1 MAFLRLRWRKARKEN
16 ALGPDA
22 QRFALGVRTVADL
35 VAPGAFDEARDHVRL
50 EYQHA
55 RSLVIH
61 AYPRSVTPGWL
72 DPLINFEA
80 PLDIGLHLQPLET
93 GEAVKTLTHK
103 MVEMRSSQMLVEK
116 SGRLAGSDQE
126 TAYNDAEKLRE
137 RLQRGEEKVFSVSLY
152 VQVRARSQDELD
164 ELTTRLEDDIGGM
177 RALSRV
183 AMWEQVAGF
192 RSCLPEA
199 LDELLVHRN
208 MDTTSVATM
217 FPFSSL
223 SLSMEN
229 GVLYGIAKG
238 TSMPVILDPFDTS
251 FENANLVVFAK
262 SGAGKSY
269 FCKLMALRS
278 LYAGV
283 DFVIIDPE
291 DEYRRLCA
299 AAGDDGQYF
308 RLSSSSGQHLN
319 PFDLPP
325 QDAADA
331 ESRDPLAEQ
340 VTEVL
345 RLLDVMLAEPG
356 QALTAHERAVLDRAI
371 YQTYADAGITADPAT
386 HDRPAPL
393 LRDFAAVLA
402 GLGGDIAAGLSAR
415 LGRYVDGSLAGLFSA
430 PTNVSLDKRFV
441 VFNIQ
446 GLEEELKPLGIHLIT
461 SFIWNQVRRQRKPRM
476 LILDEAWKLMQF
488 QEGGA
493 FVARL
498 ARRARKYY
506 LGLVTITQDVSDF
519 LNSEHGRTVLTNASM
534 KLLLK
539 QDSTTIEP
547 VVRAFQLSDTDRQKL
562 QAAAQGSGLLYVRNT
577 HFELDIVAS
586 QEEHDL
592 ATSAPQELFGAPGN
606 NGGQPLATT
615 TGGST

>member
-1 MAFLRLRWRKARKEN
+1 MALLRLRRRRSQQQ
-16 ALGPDA
+16 ALSPDA

-35 VAPGAFDEARDHVRL
+35 VAPGAFDDQRDHIRL

-55 RSLVIH
+55 RTLVIH
-61 AYPRSVTPGWL
+61 AYPRSVNAGWL
-72 DPLINFEA
+72 DPLINFKA

-93 GEAVKTLTHK
+93 GEAVKLLTHK
-103 MVEMRSSQMLVEK
+103 MVEMRSSQMLAERG
-116 SGRLAGSDQE
+116 GRLADNDQE
-126 TAYNDAEKLRE
+126 TAYRDAETLRE

-164 ELTTRLEDDIGGM
+164 ELTTRLEDDISGM

-183 AMWEQVAGF
+183 AMWEQAAGF
-192 RSCLPEA
+192 RSCMPEA

-208 MDTTSVATM
+208 VDTTSVATM

-229 GVLYGIAKG
+229 GVLYGIAKA
-238 TSMPVILDPFDTS
+238 TSMPVILDPFDRG
-251 FENANLVVFAK
+251 FENANLAIFAK

-269 FCKLMALRS
+269 FCKLMALRN
-278 LYAGV
+278 LYVGI

-291 DEYRRLCA
+291 DEYRRLGA

-325 QDAADA
+325 PETADA
-331 ESRDPLAEQ
+331 EYRDPLAEQ
-340 VTEVL
+340 VSDVL
-345 RLLDVMLAEPG
+345 RLLDVMLADPG
-356 QALTAHERAVLDRAI
+356 QSLTVQERAELDRAA
-371 YQTYADAGITADPAT
+371 YETYAGAGITADPAT
-386 HDRPAPL
+386 HGRPAPL
-393 LRDFAAVLA
+393 LRDFAGVLA
-402 GLGGDIAAGLSAR
+402 GLSGEVAAELSSR
-415 LGRYVDGSLAGLFSA
+415 LRRYVDGSLAGLFSG

-488 QEGGA
+488 PEGGA
-493 FVARL
+493 FVASL

-519 LNSEHGRTVLTNASM
+519 LNSDHGRTVLTNASM

-586 QEEHDL
+586 QDEHAL
-592 ATSAPQELFGAPGN
+592 ATSAPQELYGAPGH
-606 NGGQPLATT
+606 NGDQSVAASR
-615 TGGST
+615 GGSQ

>member
-1 MAFLRLRWRKARKEN
+1 MAVLRFRRRGSTATPALSDDAR
-16 ALGPDA
+16 
-22 QRFALGVRTVADL
+22 RFALGVRTVADL
-35 VAPGAFDEARDHVRL
+35 VAPGGFDDERDHIRL
-50 EYQHA
+50 ERQRTRTLA
-55 RSLVIH
+55 IDGWPRLVP
-61 AYPRSVTPGWL
+61 AGWL
-72 DPLINFEA
+72 DPLINFRA
-80 PLDIGLHLQPLET
+80 PLDISLHLQPLET
-93 GEAVKTLTHK
+93 AEAVRLLTHK
-103 MVEMRSSQMLVEK
+103 MVEMRSSEMLAEK
-116 SGRLAGSDQE
+116 SGRLAASDEQ
-126 TAYNDAEKLRE
+126 TAFRDAEKLRE
-137 RLQRGEEKVFSVSLY
+137 KLQRGEEKVFSVGLY
-152 VQVRARSQDELD
+152 VQVRARSMAALD
-164 ELTTRLEDDIGGM
+164 ELTTTLEGEIGGM
-177 RALSRV
+177 PAQSRMV
-183 AMWEQVAGF
+183 LWEQVAGF
-192 RSCLPEA
+192 RSCLPDGV
-199 LDELLVHRN
+199 DELLVHRN
-208 MDTTSVATM
+208 LDTTSVATM

-229 GVLYGIAKG
+229 GVLYGISHG
-238 TSMPVILDPFDTS
+238 TNMPVVLDPFDRS

-269 FCKLMALRS
+269 FCKLMALRN

-291 DEYRRLCA
+291 DEYRRLA
-299 AAGDDGQYF
+299 TAAGEDGQYF

-325 QDAADA
+325 ADPTDA
-331 ESRDPLAEQ
+331 EYRDPLAEQ

-356 QALTAHERAVLDRAI
+356 QSLMVQERAVLDTAI
-371 YQTYADAGITADPAT
+371 YETYARAGIAADAAT
-386 HDRPAPL
+386 HGRPAPL
-393 LRDFAAVLA
+393 LRDFAAVL
-402 GLGGDIAAGLSAR
+402 GGMPGEVPAGLSAR
-415 LGRYVDGSLAGLFSA
+415 LRRYIDGSLAGLFSA

-488 QEGGA
+488 PEGGA
-493 FVARL
+493 FVASL

-506 LGLVTITQDVSDF
+506 LGLVTITQDCADF

-547 VVRAFQLSDTDRQKL
+547 VVRAFQLSDADRQKL
-562 QAAAQGSGLLYVRNT
+562 QAAAQGSGLFFVRNT

-586 QEEHDL
+586 QEEHQL
-592 ATSAPQELFGAPGN
+592 ATSAPQELYGAPGQTS
-606 NGGQPLATT
+606 GQAVAA
-615 TGGST
+615 TGGMQ

>member
-1 MAFLRLRWRKARKEN
+1 MAAFKLRRKKSQAE
-16 ALGPDA
+16 LSPDA

-61 AYPRSVTPGWL
+61 AYPRSVNPGWL
-72 DPLINFEA
+72 DPLINFQA

-93 GEAVKTLTHK
+93 GEAVKVLTQK
-103 MVEMRSSQMLVEK
+103 MVEMRSSQMLVER
-116 SGRLAGSDQE
+116 SGRLADNDQD
-126 TAYNDAEKLRE
+126 TAYRDAEKLRE
-137 RLQRGEEKVFSVSLY
+137 RLQRGEEKVFTVSLY
-152 VQVRARSQDELD
+152 VQLRARSQDELD
-164 ELTTRLEDDIGGM
+164 ELTMRLEDDIAGM

-192 RSCLPEA
+192 RSCLPDG

-229 GVLYGIAKG
+229 GVLYGIAKA
-238 TSMPVILDPFDTS
+238 TSMPVILDPFDRS

-269 FCKLMALRS
+269 FCKLMALRT

-283 DFVIIDPE
+283 DFVVIDPE
-291 DEYRRLCA
+291 DEYRKLCA

-325 QDAADA
+325 HDATDA
-331 ESRDPLAEQ
+331 EFRDPLAEQ
-340 VTEVL
+340 VTDVL

-356 QALTAHERAVLDRAI
+356 QSLTVQERAVLDRAV
-371 YQTYADAGITADPAT
+371 YDTYTGAGITADPAT
-386 HDRPAPL
+386 HGRPAPL
-393 LRDFAAVLA
+393 LRDFAAVL
-402 GLGGDIAAGLSAR
+402 GGMSGEVAAGLAAR
-415 LGRYVDGSLAGLFSA
+415 LRRYVEGSLAGLFSA
-430 PTNVSLDKRFV
+430 PTNVALDKRLV

-446 GLEEELKPLGIHLIT
+446 GLEDELKPLGIHLIT
-461 SFIWNQVRRQRKPRM
+461 SFIWNQVRRQRKPRI

-488 QEGGA
+488 PEGGA
-493 FVARL
+493 FVASL

-519 LNSEHGRTVLTNASM
+519 LGSEHGRTVLTNASM

-586 QEEHDL
+586 QEEHEL
-592 ATSAPQELFGAPGN
+592 VTSAPQELYGAPDH
-606 NGGQPLATT
+606 NGGQPLAAR
-615 TGGST
+615 TGGSQ